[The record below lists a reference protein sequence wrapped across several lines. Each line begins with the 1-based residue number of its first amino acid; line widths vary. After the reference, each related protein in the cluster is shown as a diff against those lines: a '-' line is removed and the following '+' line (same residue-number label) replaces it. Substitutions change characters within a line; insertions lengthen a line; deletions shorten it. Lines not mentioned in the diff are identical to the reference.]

1 MLLDLHLQQMNLTP
15 KKIDG
20 YSPLFIYWS
29 ASQRRKTDSHHKSFL
44 CAPPVLFQTD
54 CTSRVIWKLTVSRSS
69 LQMKSSCYKND
80 LSSRWPFW
88 HLSAKGKLRFGTSRW
103 LWRGTSGS
111 WGAGYLKGALMRI
124 KGQRGGG
131 ELNFWWCVG
140 EVPECSMWAGQS
152 RVDWDNGERNRGL
165 YQDFFSVPVFFF
177 LVW

>member
-1 MLLDLHLQQMNLTP
+1 MLLDLRLQQMNLIL

-20 YSPLFIYWS
+20 YSPLFIDWS
-29 ASQRRKTDSHHKSFL
+29 TSQRRKTDSHHKSFL
-44 CAPPVLFQTD
+44 CAPPVLIQTD

-111 WGAGYLKGALMRI
+111 WRIFEGCFNEDQGTARWWGAEFLMVRWRVTRV
-124 KGQRGGG
+124 KHVSRTEQGG
-131 ELNFWWCVG
+131 L
-140 EVPECSMWAGQS
+140 
-152 RVDWDNGERNRGL
+152 R
-165 YQDFFSVPVFFF
+165 
-177 LVW
+177 